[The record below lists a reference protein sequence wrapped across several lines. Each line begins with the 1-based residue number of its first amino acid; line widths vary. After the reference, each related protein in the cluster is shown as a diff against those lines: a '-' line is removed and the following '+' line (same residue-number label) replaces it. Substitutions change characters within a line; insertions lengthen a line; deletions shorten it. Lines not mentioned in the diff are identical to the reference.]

1 MLSRLMD
8 ATARHRRLI
17 VAVELAVAVVLVVLN
32 ARRADVIR
40 TLFPWE
46 IGVAL
51 LGGALAIA
59 AFNRRPRTLEVAP
72 DLRAFVTPAGPG
84 TVFLLGA
91 WVPIASSNIG
101 SGLRDLADREDLWQ
115 LDLASLVC
123 YGVALLLLVRTL
135 WISPGL
141 ELRHDGM
148 LDRSVAGSLFVP
160 WEAFALDRPACPTGK
175 PGQVAF
181 AYRNPEL
188 VRRRGLPRGREQ
200 MTVTGVDLWFLSRAI
215 HHYVTQPAFRAAI
228 GTDVEYRRLR
238 QSLQVTPERG

>member
-1 MLSRLMD
+1 MLSRLMA

-32 ARRADVIR
+32 ARRADVTR

-46 IGVAL
+46 VGVVL

-59 AFNRRPRTLEVAP
+59 AFNRRPTTLEVAP
-72 DLRAFVTPAGPG
+72 DLRAFATPVGPG

-91 WVPIASSNIG
+91 WVPIASSNMG
-101 SGLRDLADREDLWQ
+101 SGLRDVAGREDLWQ

-123 YGVALLLLVRTL
+123 YAVALVLLVRTL
-135 WISPGL
+135 WINPGL
-141 ELRHDGM
+141 ELRHDGV

-160 WEAFALDRPACPTGK
+160 WDAFDLERPAYPTGK
-175 PGQVAF
+175 PGQLEF

-188 VRRRGLPRGREQ
+188 VQRRGLPPGRKVR
-200 MTVTGVDLWFLSRAI
+200 TVTNVDLWFLSRAI
-215 HHYVTQPAFRAAI
+215 HHYVTQPGHRAAI
-228 GTDVEYRRLR
+228 GAEAEYGRLR
-238 QSLQVTPERG
+238 QSLQVTPEQG